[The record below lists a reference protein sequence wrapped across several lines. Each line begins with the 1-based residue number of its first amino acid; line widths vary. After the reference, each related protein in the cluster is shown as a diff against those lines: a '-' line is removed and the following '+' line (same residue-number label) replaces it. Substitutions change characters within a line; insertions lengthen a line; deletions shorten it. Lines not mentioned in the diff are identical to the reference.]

1 LYLNHKDH
9 YENLIYQQLVKAK
22 EKHEN
27 QMQFQLMVFV
37 MWIMVHQ
44 YHTMVDLDY
53 VMMVNNDE
61 FEHDQLL
68 LLRDFVVEE
77 MFVLE

>member
-1 LYLNHKDH
+1 
-9 YENLIYQQLVKAK
+9 VKAK

-37 MWIMVHQ
+37 MWMLVHQ
-44 YHTMVDLDY
+44 YHTMVDFDY

-61 FEHDQLL
+61 FERDQLL
-68 LLRDFVVEE
+68 LLQDFVVEE
-77 MFVLE
+77 MFVLV